1 MHIKSALIILIVLAT
16 VLVSGCRSKRMNI
29 PQAPEPA
36 PRGTITDD
44 VNSEPILPVPPA
56 PREPEAPVAEEVPAP
71 VPMREERFT
80 FAQDADRVVHDPNL
94 YFVILGSFRSPDN
107 ANRFKDALVEQG
119 FEPVIL
125 ISESGLHRV
134 SIDSFTDEI
143 VARTRVNRIRNN
155 YPDYKD
161 AWLLIR
167 RR

>member
-1 MHIKSALIILIVLAT
+1 MYFRNALIVMIVLAAIA
-16 VLVSGCRSKRMNI
+16 LSGCRSKRMNI
-29 PQAPEPA
+29 PQAPAPA
-36 PRGTITDD
+36 PRGTITDAVD
-44 VNSEPILPVPPA
+44 SEPILPVLPA
-56 PREPEAPVAEEVPAP
+56 PREPETPVVEEVPAP

-80 FAQDADRVVHDPNL
+80 FAEDVDRVVHDPNL
-94 YFVILGSFRSPDN
+94 YFVILGSFRSPEN
-107 ANRFKDALVEQG
+107 ANRFKDALADQG

-155 YPDYKD
+155 YPEYQD

-167 RR
+167 KR